1 MEHVQK
7 MFLVP
12 QHQLDLI
19 KQQQQQQQTGSI
31 RQQSQNE
38 LDKEMLH
45 VLQDSDVDVYEKA
58 KKYSDILQRY
68 LTLVRQGAREKNVLS
83 LSLPEQFNRDVQPQS
98 ADTSPVHG
106 DAGVRDLVAENV
118 LTHIPKR
125 SRRNAELIL
134 SAVSRSPHLI
144 SYNDKG
150 EIVVD
155 KHTIPGSHIY
165 DLIKGVTTTHTPSE
179 GLRPI
184 GWTEFLKAVS
194 DLNVP
199 LSAISNTGIRK
210 TVAMYKTDH
219 TLFEDPGFLKHTPK
233 KITPG
238 GPLRHSTL
246 KKIKNKKNKLKGG
259 PVEWLDF

>member
-12 QHQLDLI
+12 QHQLDLL
-19 KQQQQQQQTGSI
+19 KQPPQHTGNI
-31 RQQSQNE
+31 RQQAQND
-38 LDKEMLH
+38 LDKEMLQ
-45 VLQDSDVDVYEKA
+45 VSQESDIDVYEKA

-68 LTLVRQGAREKNVLS
+68 LALVRQGAREKSVLS
-83 LSLPEQFNRDVQPQS
+83 LSLPEQLNTEVQTPP
-98 ADTSPVHG
+98 ADTPLAYG
-106 DAGVRDLVAENV
+106 AEGVKDFIAENV
-118 LTHIPKR
+118 LTHISKR

-134 SAVSRSPHLI
+134 SALSRSPNTI

-165 DLIKGVTTTHTPSE
+165 DLIKAVTSTHTPSE
-179 GLRPI
+179 GFRPI

-194 DLNVP
+194 DLNIP
-199 LSAISNTGIRK
+199 LSAISNAGVRK
-210 TVAMYKTDH
+210 TLALYKTDH
-219 TLFEDPGFLKHTPK
+219 TLPEDTVFLKHTPRK
-233 KITPG
+233 NTPG
-238 GPLRHSTL
+238 VSLRDSTL
-246 KKIKNKKNKLKGG
+246 KKKIKNKKNKLKGG